1 MTLRGIHLADAA
13 GLTVETVEMA
23 DAAMDWTA
31 VVLGAVGLVVLGL
44 WLWRYGGYKALH
56 RAPVRRH
63 CVPLWLPFMLF
74 FAWFLLFFQLIT
86 MVDAFYGD
94 PQAAE
99 ATAARNLMMLVLNTA
114 MIGVLLAAG
123 HGLFARRLKGFGL
136 HPKTLPGDAGWAAV
150 NLLAVYPLVI
160 AGMGVALLVGRLLKG
175 EGFMI
180 ETHQSLEE
188 LMGFEQV
195 WGRFLVIVL
204 VAAVVPVM
212 EELLFRGLMQTT
224 IRSVTGGAWPAVL
237 LTSALFA
244 VVHSPTHAPAI
255 FALSC
260 GLGYAY
266 ERSGS
271 LWRPI
276 FMHVLFNSIS
286 VAGSL
291 L

>member
-1 MTLRGIHLADAA
+1 
-13 GLTVETVEMA
+13 
-23 DAAMDWTA
+23 
-31 VVLGAVGLVVLGL
+31 
-44 WLWRYGGYKALH
+44 
-56 RAPVRRH
+56 VRRH
-63 CVPLWLPFMLF
+63 CVPLWLPFALF
-74 FAWFLLFFQLIT
+74 FVWFMLFFQLTAMI
-86 MVDAFYGD
+86 DAFYGD
-94 PQAAE
+94 AQAAE
-99 ATAARNLMMLVLNTA
+99 ATAARNLMMLALNMVMIAGLLTA
-114 MIGVLLAAG
+114 GY
-123 HGLFARRLKGFGL
+123 GLFARRLKGFGL
-136 HPKTLPGDAGWAAV
+136 HPKTLGGDAGWAAV
-150 NLLAVYPLVI
+150 NLLAVYPLVF
-160 AGMGVALLVGRLLKG
+160 AGLGLSLLVGRLLKG

-188 LMGFEQV
+188 LLAFEQV
-195 WGRFLVIVL
+195 WGRVLVIVL

-260 GLGYAY
+260 GMGYAY

-276 FMHVLFNSIS
+276 LMHVLFNSIN
-286 VAGSL
+286 VAGAL

>member
-1 MTLRGIHLADAA
+1 MTLWGISAADAA
-13 GLTVETVEMA
+13 RLTVETA
-23 DAAMDWTA
+23 DAVMDWTA
-31 VVLGAVGLVVLGL
+31 VVLAAAGLVVLGL
-44 WLWRYGGYKALH
+44 WLWRYGGYKALR

-63 CVPLWLPFMLF
+63 CVPLWLPFAIF
-74 FAWFLLFFQLIT
+74 FVWFLLFFQLYAMI
-86 MVDAFYGD
+86 DAYYGD

-99 ATAARNLMMLVLNTA
+99 ATAARNLMMLALNTA
-114 MIGVLLAAG
+114 MIAVLLAAG
-123 HGLFARRLKGFGL
+123 YGLFARRLKGFGL
-136 HPKTLPGDAGWAAV
+136 HSKTLGGDAGWAAV
-150 NLLAVYPLVI
+150 NLLAVYPLVF
-160 AGMGVALLVGRLLKG
+160 AGVGLSLLIGRLLRG

-195 WGRFLVIVL
+195 WGRVLVIVL

-212 EELLFRGLMQTT
+212 EELLFRGLMQTA
-224 IRSVTGGAWPAVL
+224 IRGVTGAAWPAVL

-276 FMHVLFNSIS
+276 LMHVLFNGIS
-286 VAGSL
+286 VTGAL
-291 L
+291 LMV

>member
-1 MTLRGIHLADAA
+1 MTLWGISAADAA
-13 GLTVETVEMA
+13 RLTVETA
-23 DAAMDWTA
+23 DAVMDWTA
-31 VVLGAVGLVVLGL
+31 VVLAAAGLVVLGL
-44 WLWRYGGYKALH
+44 WLWRYGGYKALR

-63 CVPLWLPFMLF
+63 CVPLWLPFAIF
-74 FAWFLLFFQLIT
+74 FVWFLLFFQLYAMI
-86 MVDAFYGD
+86 DAYYGD

-99 ATAARNLMMLVLNTA
+99 ATAARNLMMLALNTA
-114 MIGVLLAAG
+114 MIAVLLAAG
-123 HGLFARRLKGFGL
+123 YGLFARRLKGFGL
-136 HPKTLPGDAGWAAV
+136 HSKTLGGDAGWAAV
-150 NLLAVYPLVI
+150 NLLAVYPLVF
-160 AGMGVALLVGRLLKG
+160 AGVGLSLLIGRLLRG

-195 WGRFLVIVL
+195 WGRVLVIVL

-212 EELLFRGLMQTT
+212 EELLFRGLMQTA
-224 IRSVTGGAWPAVL
+224 IRGVTGAAWPAVL
-237 LTSALFA
+237 LTSVLFA
-244 VVHSPTHAPAI
+244 VVHSLTHTPAI

-276 FMHVLFNSIS
+276 LMHVLFNGIS
-286 VAGSL
+286 VTGAL
-291 L
+291 LMV

>member
-1 MTLRGIHLADAA
+1 MTLWGISAADAA
-13 GLTVETVEMA
+13 RLPVETA
-23 DAAMDWTA
+23 DAVMDWTA
-31 VVLGAVGLVVLGL
+31 VVLAAAGLVVLGL
-44 WLWRYGGYKALH
+44 WLWRYGGHKALR

-63 CVPLWLPFMLF
+63 CVPLWLPFAIF
-74 FAWFLLFFQLIT
+74 FVWFLLFFQLYAMI
-86 MVDAFYGD
+86 DAYYGD

-99 ATAARNLMMLVLNTA
+99 ATAARNLMMLALNTA
-114 MIGVLLAAG
+114 MIAVLLAAG
-123 HGLFARRLKGFGL
+123 YGLFARRLKGFGL
-136 HPKTLPGDAGWAAV
+136 HPKTLGGDAGWAAV
-150 NLLAVYPLVI
+150 NLLAVYPLVF
-160 AGMGVALLVGRLLKG
+160 AGVGLSLLIGRLLRG

-195 WGRFLVIVL
+195 WGRVLVIVL

-212 EELLFRGLMQTT
+212 EELLFRGLMQTA
-224 IRSVTGGAWPAVL
+224 IRGVTGAAWPAVL

-266 ERSGS
+266 EQSGS

-276 FMHVLFNSIS
+276 LMHVLFNGIS
-286 VAGSL
+286 VTGSL
-291 L
+291 LMV